1 MKKIKEMISSAA
13 SKREAMQI
21 LESLRIYGNVNEMQY
36 KKGRELIRKEFDNK
50 S

>member
-13 SKREAMQI
+13 SKREAMQM
-21 LESLRIYGNVNEMQY
+21 LECSRIFGNVNEVQY
-36 KKGRELIRKEFDNK
+36 KKGRELIRKEFNNE

>member
-1 MKKIKEMISSAA
+1 MKKIKEMISSAT
-13 SKREAMQI
+13 SKREAMQM
-21 LESLRIYGNVNEMQY
+21 LESLRIFGSVDEMQY